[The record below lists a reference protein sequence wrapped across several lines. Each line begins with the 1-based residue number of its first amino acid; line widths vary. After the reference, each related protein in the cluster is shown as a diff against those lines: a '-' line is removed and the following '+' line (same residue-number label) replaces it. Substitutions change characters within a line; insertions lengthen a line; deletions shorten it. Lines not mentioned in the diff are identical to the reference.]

1 MNLDTVISKAKEI
14 EVLAQSV
21 KTNLSVIADLKDS
34 EGDPLTSGTLSVNDI
49 DLAVT
54 GVGTIVGAQITAL
67 ENINTVNI
75 AGIDKLCDDIKTE
88 VA

>member
-1 MNLDTVISKAKEI
+1 MNLDTVISKAKQI

-54 GVGTIVGAQITAL
+54 GVGTIVGTQITAL
-67 ENINTVNI
+67 ETTNTINL
-75 AGIDKLCDDIKTE
+75 AEIDKLCDDIILE
-88 VA
+88 V